1 MNTEIITHRYMK
13 EQNSSGTAGQ
23 GQAKPIFDYAGF
35 FGSWDSMRYGGLLTF
50 TRIFMALV
58 FISILVFDALLY
70 VNKEHLTLW
79 LGYRNQGIVILTVL
93 ELIIFGLLAVL
104 ANNSYKMYL
113 YECESRHDMLITQVT
128 HQQECQRLRESI
140 RKHQE
145 DTFNPDGKTAMDN
158 IQRLVGHLYSLVMD
172 NNSTIKT
179 IESKL
184 SINNRG
190 SVSNYN
196 VFPDYKETL
205 SSIYTVV
212 SKVLNMSLSIEDK
225 LDKGI
230 QTPYR
235 RQDLADFKNLVDRME
250 KVEANLSESI
260 QEGVSAEVRSIK
272 GLLKQL
278 SSLEEELRASVSE
291 GKNIHK
297 YEALKVKLMTG
308 QLDQL
313 LERTEVLD
321 TAKEI
326 LRKYSALLSVSK
338 GDVNDF
344 LRFDELISKPLSE
357 LNLSKEIRDVLT
369 RNGFETVESL
379 VLNDAM
385 KIQEETRLGP
395 KRMQRLEAALKNY
408 SPDLSFGMT
417 SM

>member
-1 MNTEIITHRYMK
+1 MNTEIITQRYMK

-23 GQAKPIFDYAGF
+23 GQAKPIFDYVGF
-35 FGSWDSMRYGGLLTF
+35 FGSWDSMRYEGLLTF

-58 FISILVFDALLY
+58 FITILVFDALLY
-70 VNKEHLTLW
+70 VNKDHLTTW
-79 LGYRNQGIVILTVL
+79 FGFGKQGIVILVVL
-93 ELIIFGLLAVL
+93 EILIFSLLAVL
-104 ANNSYKMYL
+104 ANNSYKMYV

-128 HQQECQRLRESI
+128 HQQECKRLNESI
-140 RKHQE
+140 RRHQE
-145 DTFNPDGKTAMDN
+145 ETFNPEGRDALDN
-158 IQRLVGHLYSLVMD
+158 IQRLVGHLYSRVME
-172 NNSTIKT
+172 NNSSIKS

-184 SINNRG
+184 SVNGRG

-225 LDKGI
+225 LDRGI
-230 QTPYR
+230 PAPYR
-235 RQDLADFKNLVDRME
+235 RQDLAEFKSLLDRME

-260 QEGVSAEVRSIK
+260 KDGVSAEVRSIK

-278 SSLEEELRASVSE
+278 SSLEEELRASVGE

-326 LRKYSALLSVSK
+326 LRKYSALMSFSK
-338 GDVNDF
+338 GDVKDF
-344 LRFDELISKPLSE
+344 LRFDDLISKPLSE

-369 RNGFETVESL
+369 RNGFETIESL
-379 VLNDAM
+379 VLNDSM
-385 KIQEETRLGP
+385 KIQAETRMGP

-408 SPDLSFGMT
+408 SPELSFGMT
-417 SM
+417 GM

>member
-1 MNTEIITHRYMK
+1 MK

-70 VNKEHLTLW
+70 VNKEHLTTW
-79 LGYRNQGIVILTVL
+79 LGYGNQGIVILVVL
-93 ELIIFGLLAVL
+93 EIMIFSLLAVL
-104 ANNSYKMYL
+104 ANNSYKMYV
-113 YECESRHDMLITQVT
+113 YECESGHDMLITQVT
-128 HQQECQRLRESI
+128 HQQECQRLKESI

-145 DTFNPDGKTAMDN
+145 ETFSHEGRAALDN

-184 SINNRG
+184 SISNRG

-212 SKVLNMSLSIEDK
+212 SKVLNMSLSIEEK

-230 QTPYR
+230 PSAYR
-235 RQDLADFKNLVDRME
+235 KQDMMDFRNLVNRME
-250 KVEANLSESI
+250 KVEADISESI
-260 QEGVSAEVRSIK
+260 NERVSEEVGCIK
-272 GLLKQL
+272 KLLKQL
-278 SSLEEELRASVSE
+278 SSLEEDLRASVSE

-297 YEALKVKLMTG
+297 YEALKVKLMAG

-326 LRKYSALLSVSK
+326 LRKYSALMSFSK
-338 GDVNDF
+338 GDVKDF

-369 RNGFETVESL
+369 RNGFETIESL

-408 SPDLSFGMT
+408 SPELSFGMIT
-417 SM
+417 SL

>member
-1 MNTEIITHRYMK
+1 MK
-13 EQNSSGTAGQ
+13 EQNSSGAAGQ

-35 FGSWDSMRYGGLLTF
+35 FGSWDSMRYSGLLTF

-70 VNKEHLTLW
+70 VNKEHLTTW
-79 LGYRNQGIVILTVL
+79 LGYGDKGIVILVVL
-93 ELIIFGLLAVL
+93 EIMIFSLLAVL
-104 ANNSYKMYL
+104 ANNSYKMYV

-128 HQQECQRLRESI
+128 HQQECQRLKESI

-145 DTFNPDGKTAMDN
+145 ETFNSDGRTALDN
-158 IQRLVGHLYSLVMD
+158 TQRLVGHLYSLVMD
-172 NNSTIKT
+172 NNSTLKT

-184 SINNRG
+184 SLSNKG
-190 SVSNYN
+190 SISNYN

-230 QTPYR
+230 PSPYR
-235 RQDLADFKNLVDRME
+235 KQDMVDFRNLVTRME
-250 KVEANLSESI
+250 KVEADISESI
-260 QEGVSAEVRSIK
+260 NERVSEEVGSIK
-272 GLLKQL
+272 KLLKQL
-278 SSLEEELRASVSE
+278 SSLEEDLRASVSE

-326 LRKYSALLSVSK
+326 LRKYSALLSFSK
-338 GDVNDF
+338 GDINDF

-369 RNGFETVESL
+369 RNGFETIESL
-379 VLNDAM
+379 VLNNAM

-408 SPDLSFGMT
+408 SPELSFGMT
-417 SM
+417 N

>member
-13 EQNSSGTAGQ
+13 EQNLSGTAGQ

-35 FGSWDSMRYGGLLTF
+35 FGNWDSMRYGGLLTF

-70 VNKEHLTLW
+70 VNKEHLTTW
-79 LGYRNQGIVILTVL
+79 LGYGNQGIVILVVL
-93 ELIIFGLLAVL
+93 EIMILSLLAVL
-104 ANNSYKMYL
+104 ANNSYKMYV

-128 HQQECQRLRESI
+128 HQQECQRLKESI

-145 DTFNPDGKTAMDN
+145 ETLNSDERTALDN

-184 SINNRG
+184 SISNRG

-196 VFPDYKETL
+196 VFPDHKETL

-230 QTPYR
+230 PFPYR
-235 RQDLADFKNLVDRME
+235 KQDMVDFRNLVNRME
-250 KVEANLSESI
+250 KVEADISESI
-260 QEGVSAEVRSIK
+260 NERVSAEVRSIK
-272 GLLKQL
+272 ELLKQL

-321 TAKEI
+321 TVKEI
-326 LRKYSALLSVSK
+326 VRKYSALMSFSK
-338 GDVNDF
+338 GDVMDF

-369 RNGFETVESL
+369 RNGFETIESL

-385 KIQEETRLGP
+385 KIQEQTRLGP

-408 SPDLSFGMT
+408 SPELSFGMK
-417 SM
+417 